1 MATSAR
7 KSAAASAVAMTVFV
21 VLVAALAVLP
31 HGALGERRCRNP
43 ACTEAIS
50 IVRAFRDFYAPDGS
64 FSFRRLATFSVLS
77 KDGNMWEGNVRLHHH
92 HHHHH
97 HSRHRPINQQRAGVM
112 DFICPFLTHT
122 RARTYTHVHTRT
134 HTHTHAHTCTHTHTH
149 AHTRTHTS
157 SSIVLCVK
165 CMSFCFSY
173 AIFFGFDSRLVASGD
188 FSRKTRWK
196 S

>member
-1 MATSAR
+1 MCVCVCVWLFRAWQFLATYFAAASVVGLVVVEVRLSLTMATSAR

-77 KDGNMWEGNVRLHHH
+77 KDGNMWEGNVRLHRHSHH
-92 HHHHH
+92 QH
-97 HSRHRPINQQRAGVM
+97 
-112 DFICPFLTHT
+112 PFSAQI
-122 RARTYTHVHTRT
+122 RARPEIITFAKT
-134 HTHTHAHTCTHTHTH
+134 
-149 AHTRTHTS
+149 
-157 SSIVLCVK
+157 
-165 CMSFCFSY
+165 
-173 AIFFGFDSRLVASGD
+173 VA
-188 FSRKTRWK
+188 RVA
-196 S
+196 